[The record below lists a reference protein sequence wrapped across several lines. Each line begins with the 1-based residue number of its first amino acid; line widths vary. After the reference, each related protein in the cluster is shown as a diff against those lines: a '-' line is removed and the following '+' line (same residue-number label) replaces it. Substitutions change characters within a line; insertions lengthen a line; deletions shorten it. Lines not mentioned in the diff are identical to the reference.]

1 MSILEIVNKKGK
13 HYLIKPKSGFLDL
26 TVLSTKQAIKSERLS
41 IKKFFNIFIN
51 YFKAGIS

>member
-1 MSILEIVNKKGK
+1 VSILEIVNKKGK

-26 TVLSTKQAIKSERLS
+26 TVLSTKQAIKPKRLS
-41 IKKFFNIFIN
+41 IKKFFNIFMS

>member
-26 TVLSTKQAIKSERLS
+26 TVLSTKQEIKSERLS
-41 IKKFFNIFIN
+41 IKKFFNIFMN
-51 YFKAGIS
+51 HFKAGIS